1 MTGNHLV
8 IQPGRGWR
16 PIDWKEL
23 WRYRELFW
31 FLAARDIKVRYKQTA
46 LGASWAVIQP
56 FFTMVVF
63 SIFFGRLA
71 KIPSDGLPY
80 PLFSFCA
87 LLPWQMFS
95 HALTQSSNSLVTEQ
109 RLISKV
115 YFPRLLVP
123 LASVSSAT
131 VDFAVAFVMLL
142 VMMAWYGVYPGWA
155 VLALPFFI
163 LLALASALAVGV
175 WLSALNVHYRD
186 FRYTIPFLTQL
197 WMFLTP
203 VAYPSSLVPERW
215 RWLYGLNPMAGVVEG
230 FRWAL
235 LGNASVSVPLLSAS
249 VVAVLVLLAGGL
261 VFFRRTERTFADIV

>member
-1 MTGNHLV
+1 M
-8 IQPGRGWR
+8 IQPGKGWR
-16 PIDWKEL
+16 PLDWKEL
-23 WRYRELFW
+23 WQYRELFW

-46 LGASWAVIQP
+46 LGASWAIIQP

-71 KIPSDGLPY
+71 KMPSDGLPY

-131 VDFAVAFVMLL
+131 VDFAVAFLMLL
-142 VMMAWYGVYPGWA
+142 AMMAWYGVYPGWA
-155 VLALPFFI
+155 ALALPFFV

-215 RWLYGLNPMAGVVEG
+215 RWLYGVNPMAGVVEG

-249 VVAVLVLLAGGL
+249 VVAVLFLLASGL
-261 VFFRRTERTFADIV
+261 VFFRRTEKTFADIV